1 MIDRLQHYV
10 GELCVRQKQLTMAGK
25 IIKQLESERKEV
37 NDSEASNIAQ
47 RKKLLDENQFLKN
60 QLGLLRARF
69 NDQDSELGAKA
80 KETTIL
86 CKRIKQQES
95 ELGTKTKE
103 TTTLCRKIKQLES
116 QLESKT
122 KETTMLGTRVK
133 QLELELETKA
143 KETTV
148 LAARLEQLEFEC
160 QSETKEKT
168 TSVVRLKELD
178 QYEVEDSNA
187 ARINSV
193 SVGPKNQLERSLVEF
208 DRLLDGNETLKNQL
222 RSLPW
227 RLSH

>member
-10 GELCVRQKQLTMAGK
+10 GELCVRKKQLTMAGK

-37 NDSEASNIAQ
+37 NDAEANNVAQ

-86 CKRIKQQES
+86 CKRIQQQES

-160 QSETKEKT
+160 QRETKEKT

-193 SVGPKNQLERSLVEF
+193 GQKNQLERSLVEF